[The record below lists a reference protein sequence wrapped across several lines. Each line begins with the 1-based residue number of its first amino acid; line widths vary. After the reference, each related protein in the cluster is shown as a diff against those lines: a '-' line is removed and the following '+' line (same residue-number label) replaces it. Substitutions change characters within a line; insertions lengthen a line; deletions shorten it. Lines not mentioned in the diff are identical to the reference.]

1 MNTPLSNP
9 DPPSIL
15 NESGRTAS
23 TGFIDRLENGV
34 ASMPAI
40 TNKQQLL
47 TLAQNALKKRY
58 PLPSVEPPPEPRPLL
73 EELIYAICREGST
86 PEDADAGYAR
96 LRKTF
101 IDWNEVRVS
110 TVQEVSDILRPL
122 PGPGTRAK
130 RIIGLLQEVFEDKY
144 SFDLSELSKKGL
156 KDTARKLRFYKEGVD
171 DYVVAWVIQRALGGH
186 AIPLD
191 DATLRVLQRLGV
203 VEEIDPESL
212 EAVRGSIEHVI
223 PKTRGPEFTDLM
235 SIHAKELCT
244 EKDPNCPACPLKSD
258 CPVGIENT
266 SKKQDPK
273 PKKSR

>member
-1 MNTPLSNP
+1 
-9 DPPSIL
+9 
-15 NESGRTAS
+15 
-23 TGFIDRLENGV
+23 
-34 ASMPAI
+34 MPAI

-47 TLAQNALKKRY
+47 TQAQTALKKRF
-58 PLPSVEPPPEPRPLL
+58 PLPTAEPAEPRQLL

-86 PEDADAGYAR
+86 TADADAGYAR
-96 LRKTF
+96 LRKAF

-122 PGPGTRAK
+122 PGSGTRAK

-144 SFDLSELSKKGL
+144 SFDLSELGKKGL
-156 KDTARKLRFYKEGVD
+156 KDTARKLRFYKEGVN
-171 DYVVAWVIQRALGGH
+171 DYAVAWVMQRTLGGH

-191 DATLRVLQRLGV
+191 DATLRVLRRLGV
-203 VEEIDPESL
+203 IEEVDPDSL

-223 PKTRGPEFTDLM
+223 PKTRGPEFTDLF
-235 SIHAKELCT
+235 SLLAKEICT
-244 EKDPNCPACPLKSD
+244 EKDPNCPVCPLKAE

-266 SKKQDPK
+266 SKKPEPK

>member
-1 MNTPLSNP
+1 
-9 DPPSIL
+9 
-15 NESGRTAS
+15 
-23 TGFIDRLENGV
+23 
-34 ASMPAI
+34 MPAI

-47 TLAQNALKKRY
+47 TQAQNALKKRF
-58 PLPSVEPPPEPRPLL
+58 PLPSPEAAEPRPLM

-86 PEDADAGYAR
+86 AADADAGYHR
-96 LRKTF
+96 LRKAF

-110 TVQEVSDILRPL
+110 TVQEVADVLRPL
-122 PGPGTRAK
+122 PGAGTRAK

-144 SFDLSELSKKGL
+144 SFDLSDLGKKGL

-171 DYVVAWVIQRALGGH
+171 DYAVAWVIQRALGGH

-191 DATLRVLQRLGV
+191 EPTLRVLRRLGV
-203 VEEIDPESL
+203 VEEVDPESL
-212 EAVRGSIEHVI
+212 ESVRGAIEHVI
-223 PKTRGPEFTDLM
+223 PKTRGPEFTDEFSML
-235 SIHAKELCT
+235 AKEICV

-266 SKKQDPK
+266 SKKAEPK